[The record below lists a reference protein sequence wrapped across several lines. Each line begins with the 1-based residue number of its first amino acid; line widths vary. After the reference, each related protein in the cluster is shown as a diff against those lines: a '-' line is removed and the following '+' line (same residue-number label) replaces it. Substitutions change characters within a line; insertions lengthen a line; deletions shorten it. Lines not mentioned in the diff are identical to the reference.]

1 MTNNNKNNNKNTTY
15 KAVQAADSDDELGDE
30 ESKSHEC
37 PHCYNEMKPGS
48 PKRLR
53 EGANAWLTWGGWA
66 NSIFLIFALVWWVW
80 YQDTRLESKCI
91 HMTSS
96 YSPLLSEVPNI
107 LTESRRNGSIRWPSP
122 YRGEPSY
129 EVDKA
134 WEEISIFRPL
144 DYQLTDEEYLEVGI
158 SPETAARNAP
168 EFGGGFFLQ
177 PEFSH
182 QNLLRKASHFKYGYY
197 KTHDPDFTDKDETF
211 KVHLGK
217 ICLKSRQA
225 GHASSLNIFLKNRFS
240 DSEFAPILTDHCV
253 EMLRQ
258 FVMCH
263 AEVGLVTAHWIEQ
276 RARPWP
282 DFNTKQICRD
292 FNGVLKWT
300 REHQLPESAPMMP
313 LRPEG
318 AKALSSPP

>member
-1 MTNNNKNNNKNTTY
+1 MAKSTAHLSSQVRSVLDNVGLSIRNTYARISNTTY
-15 KAVQAADSDDELGDE
+15 KVVQTADSDDEQGDG
-30 ESKSHEC
+30 ESKYHE
-37 PHCYNEMKPGS
+37 
-48 PKRLR
+48 
-53 EGANAWLTWGGWA
+53 
-66 NSIFLIFALVWWVW
+66 
-80 YQDTRLESKCI
+80 
-91 HMTSS
+91 
-96 YSPLLSEVPNI
+96 SPLLSEVPNVLI
-107 LTESRRNGSIRWPSP
+107 ESRRNGSIRWPSP

-144 DYQLTDEEYLEVGI
+144 DYQLTDEEYLKVGI

-182 QNLLRKASHFKYGYY
+182 QLHCVNLLRKASHFKYSYY
-197 KTHDPDFTDKDETF
+197 KTHDPDFRDKDETF
-211 KVHLGK
+211 KVHL
-217 ICLKSRQA
+217 
-225 GHASSLNIFLKNRFS
+225 
-240 DSEFAPILTDHCV
+240 DHCV

-263 AEVGLVTAHWIEQ
+263 AEVGLVTAHWIQQ

-292 FNGVLKWT
+292 FDGVLKWT

-313 LRPEG
+313 LKPEG
-318 AKALSSPP
+318 AKALPSPP

>member
-1 MTNNNKNNNKNTTY
+1 MASGTAYPSSQIRSVLDSVGSSIRNAYARISNNNNY
-15 KAVQAADSDDELGDE
+15 KVVQAADSDEELGDE

-37 PHCYNEMKPGS
+37 PHCDNAVKPGS
-48 PKRLR
+48 PKRRR
-53 EGANAWLTWGGWA
+53 ERVDAWLTWGGWA
-66 NSIFLIFALVWWVW
+66 NSIFLAFVLVWLVW
-80 YQDTRLESKCI
+80 YHGNRLESQCI
-91 HMTSS
+91 HKTSA
-96 YSPLLSEVPNI
+96 YSPLLGEVPNI
-107 LTESRRNGSIRWPSP
+107 LIESRRNGSIRWSSP

-144 DYQLTDEEYLEVGI
+144 DYQLTIEEYLEVGM

-182 QNLLRKASHFKYGYY
+182 QLHCVNLLRKASHFKYGYY
-197 KTHDPDFTDKDETF
+197 KTHDPDFRDKEETF
-211 KVHLGK
+211 KIHL
-217 ICLKSRQA
+217 
-225 GHASSLNIFLKNRFS
+225 
-240 DSEFAPILTDHCV
+240 DHCV

-258 FVMCH
+258 FVMCR

-292 FNGVLKWT
+292 FDGVLKWT

-313 LRPEG
+313 LKPEG